1 MRLLLVG
8 APGSGKGTQSTALA
22 SLYGVDHIS
31 SGEVL
36 RVEARAGTPL
46 GREVAAFQ
54 RRGDLVPDQIVFD
67 LVIPVVAAA
76 AARGGYILDGFP
88 RTVSQAMEAFDVARR
103 LDLTLDAAVY
113 LNVPE
118 PVLLQRLMARAR
130 PDDTAEVIKHRLEV
144 FAETTSPLIAY
155 YRQQRG
161 ILVEVDGEPA
171 PGRHHRRDRGPPGR
185 SVTPPRDRIAT
196 HSTWWVMGNASNA
209 RRPFSVQPRPAS
221 SPMSR
226 ASVAGSQ
233 DT

>member
-1 MRLLLVG
+1 VRLLLIG

-46 GREVAAFQ
+46 GHEVAAFQ
-54 RRGDLVPDQIVFD
+54 RRGDLVPDEIVFD
-67 LVIPVVAAA
+67 LLVPVVAAA

-88 RTVSQAMEAFDVARR
+88 RTVPQALRAADVARR
-103 LDLTLDAAVY
+103 LDFILDAAVY

-130 PDDTAEVIKHRLEV
+130 PDDTEEVIKHRLEV
-144 FAETTSPLIAY
+144 FAETTQPLIDY

-161 ILVEVDGEPA
+161 ILVEVDGDQPSEA
-171 PGRHHRRDRGPPGR
+171 
-185 SVTPPRDRIAT
+185 VTAEIQ
-196 HSTWWVMGNASNA
+196 A
-209 RRPFSVQPRPAS
+209 RLADQ
-221 SPMSR
+221 
-226 ASVAGSQ
+226 
-233 DT
+233 